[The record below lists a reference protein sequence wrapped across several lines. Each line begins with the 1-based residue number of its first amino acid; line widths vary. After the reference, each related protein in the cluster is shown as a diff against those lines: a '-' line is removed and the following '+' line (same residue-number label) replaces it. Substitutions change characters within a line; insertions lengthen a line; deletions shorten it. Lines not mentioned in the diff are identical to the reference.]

1 MKYGFV
7 FVFLIA
13 VFLFSCDS
21 LLDKSK
27 AKGGENFNAADSVEI
42 LTRLINNDSTNY
54 EYFEKRAFYYL
65 QKGNI
70 DPAFRDLSYA
80 LQLKPDAPSLYFM
93 LSDIYF
99 LLGKTDN
106 SISALKKAYELGP
119 ENEKAFLKLSE
130 RYLMLQDYDNALAY
144 AERAISMN
152 LDNSDAYY
160 YKGIVK
166 METGDTLAALNNLKI
181 ACNLDTLNYKAFM
194 QVGGLLSVLNDTTA
208 ESYFVGALKAS
219 PGDESALFL
228 LALFY
233 QEHWKFDKAIEAY
246 QVINEFYPD
255 NQRAFYNLGYIYL
268 VELNEPKN
276 AADAF
281 RQAIVIYPKYLEAI
295 YNLGRTYEELG
306 QYDLARE
313 QYRKSLE
320 LLPNYPLAVQGLN
333 RLDDRGL

>member
-1 MKYGFV
+1 MKYS
-7 FVFLIA
+7 FLLLFLSA
-13 VFLFSCDS
+13 VFLSSCSSFFEKKDKQAIRTIATDS
-21 LLDKSK
+21 L
-27 AKGGENFNAADSVEI
+27 EI
-42 LTRLINNDSTNY
+42 LTQLISQDSSNY
-54 EYFEKRAFYYL
+54 YYFEKRAYYYL
-65 QKGNI
+65 QRGNI

-80 LQLKPDAPSLYFM
+80 LELEPGESSLYLM

-106 SISALKKAYELGP
+106 SISALKKAYELNP
-119 ENEKAFLKLSE
+119 ESEVAFLKLSE
-130 RYLMLQDYDNALAY
+130 RYLMMQNYDNALAY
-144 AERAISMN
+144 AESAISMN
-152 LDNSDAYY
+152 LENSDGYY

-208 ESYFVGALKAS
+208 EEYYIKALKAK

-228 LALFY
+228 LGLLYQNQLKFEKAL
-233 QEHWKFDKAIEAY
+233 EAY

-255 NQRAFYNLGYIYL
+255 NQRAFFNLGYIYL
-268 VELNEPKN
+268 VELNQPEK

-320 LLPNYPLAVQGLN
+320 LLPNYPLAVKGLN

>member
-1 MKYGFV
+1 MKYRILLLF
-7 FVFLIA
+7 FST
-13 VFLFSCDS
+13 VFLFSCGSFSNKQDKPAAGTNALDS
-21 LLDKSK
+21 L
-27 AKGGENFNAADSVEI
+27 EI
-42 LTRLINNDSTNY
+42 LTKLIVKDSSNFQ
-54 EYFEKRAFYYL
+54 YFEKRAYYYL
-65 QKGNI
+65 QRGNI

-80 LQLKPDAPSLYFM
+80 LELQPNEPSLYLM

-99 LLGKTDN
+99 LLGKTEN
-106 SISALKKAYELGP
+106 SISALKKAYQLEP
-119 ENEKAFLKLSE
+119 ESEKAFLKLSE
-130 RYLMLQDYDNALAY
+130 RYLMLQNYENALAY

-152 LDNSDAYY
+152 LENSDGYY

-194 QVGGLLSVLNDTTA
+194 QVGGLLSVLNDTNA
-208 ESYFVGALKAS
+208 EGYYIGALKAK

-228 LALFY
+228 LALLY
-233 QEHWKFDKAIEAY
+233 QNQLKFEKALEAY

-255 NQRAFYNLGYIYL
+255 NQRAFFNLGYIYL
-268 VELNEPKN
+268 VELNEPEK

-313 QYRKSLE
+313 QYRKSLD
-320 LLPNYPLAVQGLN
+320 LLPNYPLAVKGLN
-333 RLDDRGL
+333 RLDD